1 MRWLSPLLLLAAAGC
16 ATHGAAPTPAALAG
30 QSFGPSA
37 PRDVRTLV
45 LLLHGDGDTMV
56 PAAFVGSAQRL
67 ADAIPHTRAVAL
79 LRPGYQDAAGNHSPG
94 TRGGAGGDS
103 WTADR
108 IAAVADTIKTWRAR
122 YPQARTILVGQSG
135 GAAMAAAIAG
145 RVVALHRNLGQSVGR
160 GQVLAVIE
168 SREAAQI
175 KGEVEAARARLHLA
189 NTNLAREQRLFAQ
202 RVSPEQDL
210 VAARTAATEARIALA
225 QAQSQVSAAGV
236 SGGGLNRLG
245 IVAPIGGQVIAR
257 PVMLGQTVAADAE
270 LYRIANLGRV
280 ALSLNLQPA
289 DAGRVAPGGVV
300 TVTAAG
306 RQATARIDFVSPVLD
321 PETRLVPVLATLD
334 NRGGLWRVGESV
346 TAAVQLAGGGGAASV
361 RVPTTAVQTNDGK
374 SVVFVRTPKGF
385 RVTPVT
391 LGDASGDTVIV
402 RSGLTGTEQIATTGS
417 FTLKAELGKG
427 EATHED

>member
-1 MRWLSPLLLLAAAGC
+1 MRNVHWAGAGALALLLTACGGSDGGNGAEAGEAGHAEGGHTEGGHGAEDMVTLTPDQIRAAGVQ
-16 ATHGAAPTPAALAG
+16 LA
-30 QSFGPSA
+30 
-37 PRDVRTLV
+37 
-45 LLLHGDGDTMV
+45 
-56 PAAFVGSAQRL
+56 
-67 ADAIPHTRAVAL
+67 
-79 LRPGYQDAAGNHSPG
+79 RPIV
-94 TRGGAGGDS
+94 GGAGTIELPATIAGD
-103 WTADR
+103 
-108 IAAVADTIKTWRAR
+108 
-122 YPQARTILVGQSG
+122 PQGTQVVS
-135 GAAMAAAIAG
+135 AAIAG

-160 GQVLAVIE
+160 GQVLAVVE

-289 DAGRVAPGGVV
+289 DAGRVAPGGGV

>member
-1 MRWLSPLLLLAAAGC
+1 MMRNIYWAGASALALLLAACGGNDAGNGGETVE
-16 ATHGAAPTPAALAG
+16 AGHAETGHGGGSHGEEDMVTLTPD
-30 QSFGPSA
+30 QI
-37 PRDVRTLV
+37 R
-45 LLLHGDGDTMV
+45 
-56 PAAFVGSAQRL
+56 
-67 ADAIPHTRAVAL
+67 
-79 LRPGYQDAAGNHSPG
+79 AAGVQLARPIV
-94 TRGGAGGDS
+94 GGAGTIELPATIAGD
-103 WTADR
+103 
-108 IAAVADTIKTWRAR
+108 
-122 YPQARTILVGQSG
+122 PQGTQVVS
-135 GAAMAAAIAG
+135 AAIAG

-280 ALSLNLQPA
+280 ALSLNLQLA
-289 DAGRVAPGGVV
+289 DAGRVRPGGVV

-402 RSGLTGTEQIATTGS
+402 RSGLSGTEQIATTGS